1 MCETTYVAH
10 HTKPELCRS
19 PNLGQPGRTRR
30 ARLVRRR
37 RSQRACAR
45 RFSSPPARFPHG
57 PNCFSMLRKAIL
69 TSTAPPSHRMNRPES
84 PSTEPNSS
92 TPRPLWTIF
101 TRLLDR
107 RAERLSQAVQH
118 PPARSP
124 ARWWPSNGASDTGQS
139 PASSSFGPKC
149 IARCAQGRRRR
160 PARRPTAGR
169 HRQASGRPAQAAC
182 HPLQLTGSAARHR
195 CLGGAGPHRPQSG
208 QQALTGRAA

>member
-92 TPRPLWTIF
+92 TPRPLWTIL
-101 TRLLDR
+101 TRGPFR
-107 RAERLSQAVQH
+107 PAKRLNHAVRNV
-118 PPARSP
+118 PARFPARSRHVIASRATSIASRP
-124 ARWWPSNGASDTGQS
+124 DSADTTKPMRMATDRQRAKAMLEARATS
-139 PASSSFGPKC
+139 
-149 IARCAQGRRRR
+149 
-160 PARRPTAGR
+160 
-169 HRQASGRPAQAAC
+169 
-182 HPLQLTGSAARHR
+182 
-195 CLGGAGPHRPQSG
+195 
-208 QQALTGRAA
+208 RAPFRTKPC